1 MARPIS
7 LNDEVPVTHKIRR
20 DQHRKIKGI
29 VDTNAKF
36 PIVALG
42 LVRDLVKNTSMREV
56 VAAVGFSD
64 SEGRSIPHDGSET
77 PKSITVYTKGFN
89 HYSCDQIG
97 TAYHFNLSPEQRF
110 TAPTL

>member
-20 DQHRKIKGI
+20 DQHKKIKGI

-56 VAAVGFSD
+56 VSAVGFSD
-64 SEGRSIPHDGSET
+64 NEGRPISHDTTET
-77 PKSITVYTKGFN
+77 PKSITVYTRGFGHPN
-89 HYSCDQIG
+89 CDQIG
-97 TAYHFNLSPEQRF
+97 TAYHFNLAPDQRF
-110 TAPTL
+110 AAPTL

>member
-20 DQHRKIKGI
+20 DQHKKIKGI
-29 VDTNAKF
+29 VDTNSKF

-42 LVRDLVKNTSMREV
+42 LVRDLIKTTSMREV

-64 SEGRSIPHDGSET
+64 SEQRAIPHDSET
-77 PKSITVYTKGFN
+77 PAKFITVYTKGFN

-97 TAYHFNLSPEQRF
+97 TAYHFNLIPDQRF

>member
-20 DQHRKIKGI
+20 DQHKKIKGI
-29 VDTNAKF
+29 VDTNSKF

-56 VAAVGFSD
+56 VSAVGFSD
-64 SEGRSIPHDGSET
+64 SEHRAIPHDSHTGI
-77 PKSITVYTKGFN
+77 KFITVYTKGFN
-89 HYSCDQIG
+89 SPNCDQIG
-97 TAYHFNLSPEQRF
+97 TAYHFNLVPDQKF